1 MASAVQAA
9 ANRLLAMD
17 EDTAAR
23 LADLEGRTV
32 AFHLEGPEVWLYLT
46 PDGSGLRVSAE
57 GEAETTLRGTP
68 GALFASAVSDPE
80 QRAAGRI
87 HIEGDAHLGQA
98 FERLARRLKPD
109 WEEPLAQAF
118 GDIVGPRLARALR
131 GGFAWSRDAG
141 VSVAE
146 QFSEYLR
153 EESRHLVS
161 RGEMDTFLAEVDEL
175 RDAVERLQAR
185 IEHLR
190 HDKDG

>member
-1 MASAVQAA
+1 MARAVQAA
-9 ANRLLAMD
+9 GNRLLAMD
-17 EDTAAR
+17 ADTAAR
-23 LADLEGRTV
+23 LAEFEGRTV
-32 AFHLEGPEVWLYLT
+32 AFHLEGPEIWLYLT
-46 PDGSGLRVSAE
+46 PEGRGLKVSAQ
-57 GEAETTLRGTP
+57 GQAETTLRGTP

-109 WEEPLAQAF
+109 WEEPLARAF
-118 GDIVGPRLARALR
+118 GDVVGPRIARALR
-131 GGFAWSRDAG
+131 GGVAWTRDAG

-161 RGEMDTFLAEVDEL
+161 RPEMDAFLAEVDEL

-190 HDKDG
+190 RDTGG